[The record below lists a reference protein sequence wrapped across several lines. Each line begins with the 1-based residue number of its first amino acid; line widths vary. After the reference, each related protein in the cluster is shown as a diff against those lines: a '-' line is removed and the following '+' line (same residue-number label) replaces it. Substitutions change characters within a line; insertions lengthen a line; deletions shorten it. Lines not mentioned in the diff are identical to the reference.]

1 LPAAEHSTLT
11 RLAQRNPLPEG
22 TLAVGAGLVI
32 SGLAIYGFF
41 AVTGRVLSDDE
52 FAPVSQVWFAT
63 FILAPGFFL
72 PLEQEV
78 GRALAHRRTLGQGTL
93 PVVKRASVLALGL
106 ALIVD
111 LVLLALSPFLI
122 DEFFGGKWGLV
133 PALLL
138 GFTAFGAMLFARGVL
153 SGTGRFVSY
162 GLVLGTDGI
171 VRLLACLALAAAGI
185 ATAGPYALLVGL
197 PALVGISVGLGT
209 AHLRTSLHDGPEA
222 SWSELTPKLGWL
234 LAASLPA
241 AALINAGPIAA
252 NLLATDGEESLVSNY
267 SKGLF
272 VARVPLFLFQA
283 VQAALLPKLA
293 RLAAAGALIE
303 FRVGFRKLLVV
314 VIGTAIAGTIG
325 AFVLGPWA
333 VSLFDATLDRGTITL
348 LAMASG
354 LYMIATAIAQAVIA
368 LRGHHQCAFGWIA
381 ALSTF
386 VVVTAVATH
395 DLMLRVN
402 LGLVAGSAVAVLWFA
417 LALRARIR
425 AGAEPD
431 KDSLMEAMLDLPLEP

>member
-1 LPAAEHSTLT
+1 M
-11 RLAQRNPLPEG
+11 PEG
-22 TLAVGAGLVI
+22 TLAVGAGLII

-41 AVTGRVLSDDE
+41 AITGRVLSDDE

-78 GRALAHRRTLGQGTL
+78 GRALAHRRALGQGAM
-93 PVVKRASVLALGL
+93 PIVKRASVLALGL
-106 ALIVD
+106 AILVD

-122 DEFFGGKWGLV
+122 DEFFSGKWGLV

-138 GFTAFGAMLFARGVL
+138 GFTAFGAMHFVRGLL
-153 SGTGRFVSY
+153 SGTGRFGAY
-162 GLVLGTDGI
+162 GMSLGTDGL
-171 VRLLACLALAAAGI
+171 VRFTACAALAAAGI
-185 ATAGPYALLVGL
+185 VTAGPYALLVGL
-197 PALVGISVGLGT
+197 PALVAIAVGLRLARLGD
-209 AHLRTSLHDGPEA
+209 ALHDGPEA

-252 NLLATDGEESLVSNY
+252 NLLATDDQESLVSNY

-293 RLAAAGALIE
+293 RLAAAGELTE

-314 VIGTAIAGTIG
+314 VIGTAAIGTAA

-333 VSLFDATLDRGTITL
+333 VSLFDATLSRSTITL
-348 LAMASG
+348 LALGSG

-368 LRGHHQCAFGWIA
+368 LRGHHQVAFGWIS
-381 ALSTF
+381 ALTTF
-386 VVVTAVATH
+386 LVVTALAGD
-395 DLMLRVN
+395 DLLLRVN
-402 LGLVAGSAVAVLWFA
+402 LGLVSGATVALVWFSF
-417 LALRARIR
+417 ALRARIR
-425 AGAEPD
+425 SGAQPD
-431 KDSLMEAMLDLPLEP
+431 EDSLVEALLDLPLEP